1 MSGSPFGSSAV
12 VVKSQ
17 TILTSVKDLK
27 ILLWQYFNM
36 KTTSEIAIVAIVWSM
51 TSIGLFFSLR
61 ALIRKMKNKF
71 RRPPTDD
78 NSG

>member
-1 MSGSPFGSSAV
+1 MSWTTFGSSAV
-12 VVKSQ
+12 AVKSQ
-17 TILTSVKDLK
+17 TILTSVKDVK
-27 ILLWQYFNM
+27 IPLWQYFSM

-71 RRPPTDD
+71 RQPPKDD